1 MGMIHYLAYQR
12 LPGVKVQAICE
23 QDPVR
28 RGGDWRTIKGNFG
41 PPGELMDL
49 SGVAQYA
56 DLDAMLADPQLD
68 LIDICLPTALH
79 APAAIQAL
87 AAGKHVLCEK
97 PIALKPA
104 DGIAMVDAAEKAGRM
119 LMIGH
124 VLPFFPEYRFAY
136 DAISSGQYGRIKGGH
151 FKRIISDPLWM
162 PRFYDPAVIG
172 GPMLD
177 LHVHDAHFIRLT
189 CGHAADGAVCR
200 QHAGRSGRAVP
211 RPVPF
216 RRSGVDGHRRQRRD
230 CPARPAIHARLR
242 DLPGKGDAALRL
254 CRHRRRTGAG
264 HARHRAHARRP
275 GAASRTAGGDAIT
288 PFENE
293 LTEVVRAVQSGVPSP
308 LLTGAL
314 ARDAVVICQ
323 KETEA
328 VIHRADGAV
337 LTQALQG
344 CLRILHI
351 FP

>member
-1 MGMIHYLAYQR
+1 MLNVGIVGIGFMGMIHYLAYQR
-12 LPGVKVQAICE
+12 LRGVKVQAICE
-23 QDPVR
+23 LDPVR

-56 DLDAMLADPQLD
+56 DLDAMLADPELD
-68 LIDICLPTALH
+68 MIDICLPTALH

-104 DGIAMVDAAEKAGRM
+104 DGIAMVDAADTAGRM

-124 VLPFFPEYRFAY
+124 VLPFLPEYRFAY
-136 DAISSGQYGRIKGGH
+136 DAITSGTYGRIKGGH

-189 CGHAADGAVCR
+189 CGMPRTVQCAGSMRGEVVERFHA
-200 QHAGRSGRAVP
+200 Q
-211 RPVPF
+211 F
-216 RRSGVDGHRRQRRD
+216 RFDDPELDGHRGQRRD

-242 DLPGKGDAALRL
+242 DLSGKGDAALRL
-254 CRHRRRTGAG
+254 CRHRRRAGAG
-264 HARHRAHARRP
+264 HARDRAHAGRP
-275 GAASRTAGGDAIT
+275 GAASRTCAA
-288 PFENE
+288 
-293 LTEVVRAVQSGVPSP
+293 AMPSRP
-308 LLTGAL
+308 SRTS
-314 ARDAVVICQ
+314 
-323 KETEA
+323 
-328 VIHRADGAV
+328 
-337 LTQALQG
+337 
-344 CLRILHI
+344 
-351 FP
+351 